1 MNDETGAAEFPPRP
15 AGVPISH
22 EARNAIILRRTLS
35 AVSWLYALFNGG
47 MGLLL
52 WPVGPV
58 ARLMVAHG
66 ALQALAGTM
75 LWKPRRGAVPAA
87 LLAAAGSIFF
97 VILDFRR
104 QNPQAALIDAVYPL
118 AALILLVKS
127 RHRA

>member
-1 MNDETGAAEFPPRP
+1 MPCSTAGWVSSSGPWDPSPGSWSPTAPSRP
-15 AGVPISH
+15 
-22 EARNAIILRRTLS
+22 
-35 AVSWLYALFNGG
+35 
-47 MGLLL
+47 
-52 WPVGPV
+52 
-58 ARLMVAHG
+58 
-66 ALQALAGTM
+66 
-75 LWKPRRGAVPAA
+75 WKPRRGAVPAA